1 MTATAANF
9 ARAINDYS
17 LGRMTAAAYGPT
29 VVVWN
34 IHRSGADMSG
44 EQSFI
49 THNPDGTPA
58 SYNGNWFIPGF
69 SNTQIAEVNSG
80 LAYYNFDNRSW
91 EVIGDL
97 SSGSNVDYT
106 NLSIETVRNSTLAVS
121 PGKAAIFDFTPNWDD
136 RDEVRANGNDTIGR
150 PTDFAGFPDADQ
162 FEATGSQFLD
172 MSKYITGPF
181 LCEKIVVEISGAF
194 GTPPTVEPTLATIG
208 AVPTVGTDDWDL
220 LFDATVNPITFMLLN
235 QFNTELD
242 DKVINSAETSYVDYY
257 PGGGLDDVVHTELS
271 FFPVKK
277 RKDIVWSSRYA
288 SFSTNVS
295 AGTGS
300 STHSPAGLASD
311 LVSLKQDTPTWFKAA
326 ETWIPLDFTYTDGV
340 MDLSQGAHAFTGTV
354 RFEEAC
360 RTIPA
365 APQSNPPTPNRA
377 GPNQPANTFKRA
389 CPLFGQDSGG
399 RSLYSLSSGRS
410 YTRSVVG
417 SRVVKEQ
424 DYGIDVG
431 PTFENYLLPVYEA
444 SETSSPYLLMPT
456 DKLIFAVA
464 NQRYPNCN
472 TGDTTFATGSRGYTL
487 EGPLTSQNIVSTHHG
502 ERALHN
508 VDGTSVT
515 PDLWSMTFTPGCTAK
530 ITFFGTQIR
539 EGRPVDV
546 QLNQP
551 LTSDAIHEDV
561 RDDLSP
567 YGEALCLDQFDVEP
581 LSSFYGGYLDN
592 VISGKMGIPFVA
604 SEGYMSGSS
613 AGSSA
618 STAFNYPDKLL
629 SAAPSLGTYP
639 SGTISLS
646 NGRDARQVVA
656 STVEGTSGVTGSLE
670 RFVTVVDT
678 NETFYDS
685 TAPNLQGIVDLYGIY
700 QTATYNF
707 VGTTAPAV
715 VLSGRPFTSTPTFND
730 ATDGSRKW
738 PASSVFENG
747 VSNLRRYPT
756 LQGMTK
762 PAGAQASIFDLIA
775 YETSGTLALPYSKWG
790 AGGTLEQLALA
801 HVVNTTT
808 TNYTLYSQE
817 VIVKAFFGFG
827 DFYGLPLELQSAPAF
842 NQAHVGTMK
851 LLLRGFKYGLLN
863 AVPTPTT
870 ARFRYDTFGQFRDML
885 EQRPQAR
892 FFTDGRLGESTISVT
907 FMGRDGDVGCGS
919 VQHKFSKS
927 FTLRDSF
934 STLL

>member
-1 MTATAANF
+1 M
-9 ARAINDYS
+9 
-17 LGRMTAAAYGPT
+17 
-29 VVVWN
+29 
-34 IHRSGADMSG
+34 
-44 EQSFI
+44 
-49 THNPDGTPA
+49 
-58 SYNGNWFIPGF
+58 
-69 SNTQIAEVNSG
+69 
-80 LAYYNFDNRSW
+80 
-91 EVIGDL
+91 
-97 SSGSNVDYT
+97 
-106 NLSIETVRNSTLAVS
+106 RNSTLAVS
-121 PGKAAIFDFTPNWDD
+121 PGKASIFDFAPNWDD

-194 GTPPTVEPTLATIG
+194 GTPPTVEPTN
-208 AVPTVGTDDWDL
+208 GTDDWDL

-242 DKVINSAETSYVDYY
+242 DKVINAAETAYVDYFPNY
-257 PGGGLDDVVHTELS
+257 GGRDDVVHTELS

-277 RKDIVWSSRYA
+277 RKDIVWASRYA

-300 STHSPAGLASD
+300 DESSPAGLAKD
-311 LVSLKQDTPTWFKAA
+311 LTSLESRTPTWFKAA
-326 ETWIPLDFTYTDGV
+326 ETWIPLDFTYTHGV
-340 MDLSQGAHAFTGTV
+340 MDLTQGVHAFTGSV

-377 GPNQPANTFKRA
+377 EPTQPANTFKRA
-389 CPLFGQDSGG
+389 CPIFGQDSGG

-417 SRVVKEQ
+417 SRVVKER

-431 PTFENYLLPVYEA
+431 LTYEDYLLPIYEG

-472 TGDTTFATGSRGYTL
+472 TGDTHFATGSRGYAL
-487 EGPLTSQNIVSTHHG
+487 EGPLTSQNIVSTHHS

-592 VISGKMGIPFVA
+592 VNDGKMGGPFI
-604 SEGYMSGSS
+604 SG
-613 AGSSA
+613 
-618 STAFNYPDKLL
+618 
-629 SAAPSLGTYP
+629 
-639 SGTISLS
+639 
-646 NGRDARQVVA
+646 
-656 STVEGTSGVTGSLE
+656 
-670 RFVTVVDT
+670 
-678 NETFYDS
+678 
-685 TAPNLQGIVDLYGIY
+685 
-700 QTATYNF
+700 
-707 VGTTAPAV
+707 
-715 VLSGRPFTSTPTFND
+715 
-730 ATDGSRKW
+730 
-738 PASSVFENG
+738 
-747 VSNLRRYPT
+747 
-756 LQGMTK
+756 
-762 PAGAQASIFDLIA
+762 
-775 YETSGTLALPYSKWG
+775 
-790 AGGTLEQLALA
+790 
-801 HVVNTTT
+801 
-808 TNYTLYSQE
+808 
-817 VIVKAFFGFG
+817 
-827 DFYGLPLELQSAPAF
+827 
-842 NQAHVGTMK
+842 
-851 LLLRGFKYGLLN
+851 
-863 AVPTPTT
+863 
-870 ARFRYDTFGQFRDML
+870 
-885 EQRPQAR
+885 
-892 FFTDGRLGESTISVT
+892 
-907 FMGRDGDVGCGS
+907 
-919 VQHKFSKS
+919 
-927 FTLRDSF
+927 
-934 STLL
+934 